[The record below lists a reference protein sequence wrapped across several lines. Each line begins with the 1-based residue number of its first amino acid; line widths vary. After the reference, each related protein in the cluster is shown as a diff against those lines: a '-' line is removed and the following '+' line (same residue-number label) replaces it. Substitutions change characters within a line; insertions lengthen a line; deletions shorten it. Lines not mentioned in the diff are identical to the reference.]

1 MNKVKVILS
10 VLFLNFTVFLF
21 AQTINQAGEAFNNG
35 IQNTKD
41 KNYELAI
48 KSYNKCI
55 DICKAIGAEGDE
67 LKANAEKQLTNA
79 YYYSGKNFY
88 ISKKYDEAIRDFK
101 KTVEI
106 AENTNNPEMVDK
118 ANDYLAKVYRL
129 KGNDFYKKK
138 DYERA
143 ITNFDKA
150 LYYNPKYFKAY
161 YGKALVF
168 KKLEDTE
175 NFRIAMDKVIE
186 LAPADD
192 QTSAKAKSISRK
204 LYITLA
210 GKDLQHGDNSAALN
224 LLNISLEYGTTD
236 PQAYYFFAIIYN
248 NTSKWDKAIE
258 SAQKAL
264 EYEKESKVNIYF
276 ELGKAYEGAGNKE
289 AACNAYKN
297 VTTGPNVEAA
307 KHKITQE
314 LKCK

>member
-21 AQTINQAGEAFNNG
+21 AQTINEAGEAFNNG
-35 IQNTKD
+35 IQNKKD

-55 DICKAIGAEGDE
+55 DICKTIGAEGDE

-79 YYYSGKNFY
+79 YYYSGTNFY
-88 ISKKYDEAIRDFK
+88 KSKKYDEAIRDFK
-101 KTVEI
+101 KTIEI
-106 AENTNNPEMVDK
+106 AEKTNNPEMVDK
-118 ANDYLAKVYRL
+118 ANDNLAKVYTL
-129 KGNDFYKKK
+129 KGNAFYKKK

-143 ITNFDKA
+143 ITNYDKA

-161 YGKALVF
+161 YGKGLVY

-175 NFRIAMDKVIE
+175 NFKIAMDKVIE

-192 QTSAKAKSISRK
+192 KTAAKAKSISRK
-204 LYITLA
+204 FYITLA
-210 GKDLQHGDNSAALN
+210 GKDLQNGDNSAALN

-236 PQAYYFFAIIYN
+236 PQAYYFYAIIYN

-258 SAQKAL
+258 SAQKSL

-289 AACNAYKN
+289 AACDAYKK
-297 VTTGPNVEAA
+297 VTTGPNVEVA